1 MVLGQQ
7 NINCFNIYKGSE
19 PVTNNVQMMLLD
31 LLEKNKAQ
39 IQGGKSDEY
48 S

>member
-7 NINCFNIYKGSE
+7 NIDCFNIYKGSE

-39 IQGGKSDEY
+39 FQGGKSDEY

>member
-1 MVLGQQ
+1 MVLERQ
-7 NINCFNIYKGSE
+7 NIKSFNTDIGSE
-19 PVTNNVQMMLLD
+19 PVTNNVQMILLD
-31 LLEKNKAQ
+31 LLEKNQAQ